1 MLRSKLKIFLVI
13 FIIFFSYLKLGV
25 YQIYDHVIFIRLFF
39 KFERRVVIIA
49 SSAPIVNECK
59 KTSISTNMV
68 IRFYEG
74 AQRIQI
80 TSLKV
85 LRAPT
90 SETKIYMMMMT
101 HNRTIAIF
109 LLFSMIVVIMV
120 MMMIV
125 VSFYGNEPTTVFGGH
140 YKIRHPAVVVTRL

>member
-1 MLRSKLKIFLVI
+1 
-13 FIIFFSYLKLGV
+13 
-25 YQIYDHVIFIRLFF
+25 
-39 KFERRVVIIA
+39 
-49 SSAPIVNECK
+49 
-59 KTSISTNMV
+59 MV

-80 TSLKV
+80 TSLEV

-101 HNRTIAIF
+101 NNGTIGIF

-125 VSFYGNEPTTVFGGH
+125 VSFYGNAPTTIFRGH
-140 YKIRHPAVVVTRL
+140 YKIRHPGVVVTRLLIYTFT